1 MIVEMRTYVLEPG
14 RQAAFLA
21 LMGQEGLPIERPV
34 LGRLLGFYTTE
45 IGPLN
50 QVVHLWGYDSF
61 EERQR
66 RRQQLASDPRWVAFL
81 PRVLPMIRT
90 MNNQLMQPAPFAE
103 IHTLDWHAPAVPPA

>member
-1 MIVEMRTYVLEPG
+1 MVIVEMRTYVLEPG

-21 LMGQEGLPIERPV
+21 LMGSEGLPIERPV

-45 IGPLN
+45 IGTLN

-66 RRQQLASDPRWVAFL
+66 RRQQLAADPRWAAFL
-81 PRVLPMIRT
+81 PRVLPMIRS
-90 MNNQLMQPAPFAE
+90 MDNQLLQPAPFAE
-103 IHTLDWHAPAVPPA
+103 PHTLDWSCPAEG